1 MNAPSALRRF
11 ALVPVVGALAVAGSL
26 AADAVDARRTSVDA
40 FDPLLS
46 GAGGVCGPSVTGQ
59 PAILKALI
67 LAKTET
73 APFQPVPAAPA
84 LSEAPRLYPN
94 LGSLRLKAG
103 TQSGR
108 AQQWFDQGMR
118 LSFAFNHAEAQRAFR
133 EAQKIDPACA
143 LCYWGEALVLGP
155 NINVPMMPEAN
166 APAQAALANAVAH
179 ANSAPPRDRAL
190 IEALQARYSANANA
204 ERPKLD
210 AAYAE
215 AMAKVAKAYPEDTIL
230 ALYAEAMMDTQPW
243 DYWEAGGTKAK
254 GHGAEIVSTLE
265 TVLARNPSHAGAIHL
280 YIHAV
285 EASTRPERA
294 LPYAN
299 QLGAL
304 MPGAGHVVHM
314 PAHIY
319 YRVGMYRESL
329 DVNRKAIGVDERYFR
344 TSPSDPMYKA
354 AYYPHNIHFLMVSA
368 QMGGEGRTALSAA
381 SKLDAAIPLELVRQ
395 FAIMQPVKAA
405 PYTTH
410 AQFSD
415 PATILALPAPPSDL
429 VVVDAMYHYARAVAH
444 ARKRDAAS
452 AQAEID
458 ALARIEQRAD
468 WKAFAEWG
476 VPAKEIVQTARLVA
490 TGRLADAKGDLAG
503 AARAYE
509 DAVFIE
515 DALAY
520 MEPPYWYYP
529 VRQSLGAVRLRQGDL
544 DGAQRAFQE
553 SLARVRNNAWALAGL
568 AETYRRKGD
577 AAGEK
582 ATRRAFGKA
591 WLGAPAGPDLATL

>member
-1 MNAPSALRRF
+1 MHRKLRY
-11 ALVPVVGALAVAGSL
+11 AIVVAST
-26 AADAVDARRTSVDA
+26 AAIGPGMTQGNGA
-40 FDPLLS
+40 FDPQLDG
-46 GAGGVCGPSVTGQ
+46 GAMCGPPAGGQ
-59 PAILKALI
+59 PAVLRALI

-73 APFQPVPAAPA
+73 APFQPVPAKPA
-84 LSEAPRLYPN
+84 LSETPQLYPN
-94 LGSLRLKAG
+94 LGSLRFNAG

-108 AQQWFDQGMR
+108 AQQWFDQGIR

-166 APAQAALANAVAH
+166 APALAALGEAVAR
-179 ANSAPPRDRAL
+179 APAAPPRDRAL
-190 IEALQARYSANANA
+190 IQALQARYSADPNAQ
-204 ERPKLD
+204 RPKLD
-210 AAYAE
+210 AAYAD
-215 AMAKVAKAYPEDTIL
+215 AMAQVAKAYPEDTIL

-243 DYWEAGGTKAK
+243 DYWEAGGIRPK
-254 GHGAEIVSTLE
+254 GNGAAIVSALE

-319 YRVGMYRESL
+319 YRIGMYRESL
-329 DVNRKAIGVDERYFR
+329 DVNRKAIAVDERYFR
-344 TSPSDPMYKA
+344 RSPSDPMYKA

-368 QMGGEGRTALSAA
+368 QMGGEARTALSAA
-381 SKLDAAIPLELVRQ
+381 SKLDAAVPVDLVRQ
-395 FAIMQPVKAA
+395 FAIMQPVKAS

-415 PATILALPAPPSDL
+415 AATILALPAPPSDL

-444 ARKRDAAS
+444 ARKRDVAS
-452 AQAEID
+452 AQSEID
-458 ALARIEQRAD
+458 ALARIEQAAD
-468 WKAFAEWG
+468 WKPFVDWG

-490 TGRLADAKGDLAG
+490 TGRLADAKGDLA
-503 AARAYE
+503 AAAKAYE

-529 VRQSLGAVRLRQGDL
+529 VRQSLGAIRLRQGDL

-568 AETYRRKGD
+568 AQTYKRKGD
-577 AAGEK
+577 AAALK
-582 ATRRAFGKA
+582 ATQRAFAKA
-591 WLGAPAGPDLATL
+591 WLGAPGGPDLSTL

>member
-1 MNAPSALRRF
+1 MHRKLRY
-11 ALVPVVGALAVAGSL
+11 AIVVAST
-26 AADAVDARRTSVDA
+26 AAIGPGMTQGNGA
-40 FDPLLS
+40 FDPQLDG
-46 GAGGVCGPSVTGQ
+46 GAMCGPPAGGQ
-59 PAILKALI
+59 PAVLRALI

-73 APFQPVPAAPA
+73 APFQPVPAKPA
-84 LSEAPRLYPN
+84 LSETPQLYPN
-94 LGSLRLKAG
+94 LGSLRFNAG

-108 AQQWFDQGMR
+108 AQQWFDQGIR

-166 APAQAALANAVAH
+166 APALAALGEAVAR
-179 ANSAPPRDRAL
+179 APAAPPRDRAL
-190 IEALQARYSANANA
+190 IQALQARYSADPNAQ
-204 ERPKLD
+204 RPKLD
-210 AAYAE
+210 AAYAD
-215 AMAKVAKAYPEDTIL
+215 AMAQVAKAYPEDTIL
-230 ALYAEAMMDTQPW
+230 VLYAEAMMDTQPW
-243 DYWEAGGTKAK
+243 DYWEAGGVRPK
-254 GHGAEIVSTLE
+254 GNGAAIVSALE

-319 YRVGMYRESL
+319 YRIGMYRESL
-329 DVNRKAIGVDERYFR
+329 DVNRKAIAVDERYFR
-344 TSPSDPMYKA
+344 RSPSDPMYKA

-368 QMGGEGRTALSAA
+368 QMGGEARTALSAA
-381 SKLDAAIPLELVRQ
+381 SKLDAAVPVDLVRQ
-395 FAIMQPVKAA
+395 FAIMQPVKAS

-415 PATILALPAPPSDL
+415 AATILALPAPPSDL

-444 ARKRDAAS
+444 ARKRDVAS
-452 AQAEID
+452 AQSEID
-458 ALARIEQRAD
+458 ALARIEQAAD
-468 WKAFAEWG
+468 WKPFVDWG

-490 TGRLADAKGDLAG
+490 TGRLADAKGDLA
-503 AARAYE
+503 AAAKAYE

-529 VRQSLGAVRLRQGDL
+529 VRQSLGAIRLRQGDL

-568 AETYRRKGD
+568 AQTYKRKGD
-577 AAGEK
+577 AAALK
-582 ATRRAFGKA
+582 ATQRAFAKA
-591 WLGAPAGPDLATL
+591 WLGAPGGPDLSTL